1 MQNGFGKLY
10 LVGTPIGNLGD
21 ITYRAVKTLSD
32 VDFIC
37 AEDTRVTAKLLSHLE
52 IKKPLISYRE
62 HSTETDIKRIIERIM
77 AGETA
82 AEVTDAGMPSVS
94 DPGTK
99 LVSACIASGIEV
111 DVIPGPTAVT
121 TAVAISGMNVSRFS
135 FEGFLSVSKKQRFAH
150 LHSLQTD
157 PHTLIFYEAPHKLI
171 TTLEDFLS
179 VFGDRKI
186 AVCRELTK
194 FYQEV
199 IRTTVSGAIALFTE
213 RPPKGEFVLIIEGYS
228 PPKSEVTENVLA
240 DAALYAKKLI
250 KDGMKPTEACKIA
263 AEKFGVKKSSI
274 YDEIKSEENYQYSG

>member
-21 ITYRAVKTLSD
+21 ITYRAVKILSD

-62 HSTETDIKRIIERIM
+62 HSTESDIRRIVERIM
-77 AGETA
+77 SGETA

-99 LVSACIASGIEV
+99 LVAACINAGIEV

-121 TAVAISGMNVSRFS
+121 TAAAISGMNVSRFS

-150 LHSLQTD
+150 LNSLKTD
-157 PHTLIFYEAPHKLI
+157 SHTLIFYEAPHKLI
-171 TTLEDFLS
+171 TTLEDLLDI
-179 VFGDRKI
+179 FGDRKI

-194 FYQEV
+194 LYQEV
-199 IRTTVSGAIALFTE
+199 LRTTVTGAIESFTE
-213 RPPKGEFVLIIEGYS
+213 RSPRGEFVLIVEGYI
-228 PPKSEVTENVLA
+228 PPKTEITENVLEE
-240 DAALYAKKLI
+240 AAGFAKNLI
-250 KDGMKPTEACKIA
+250 EDGMKPTEACKIS

-274 YDEIKSEENYQYSG
+274 YDEIKSTDK